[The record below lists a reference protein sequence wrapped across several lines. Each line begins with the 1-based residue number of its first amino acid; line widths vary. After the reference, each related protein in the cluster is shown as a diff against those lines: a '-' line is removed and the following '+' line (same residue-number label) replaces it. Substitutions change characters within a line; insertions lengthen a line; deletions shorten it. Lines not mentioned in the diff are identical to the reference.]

1 VLYDKSLVDD
11 KIKSI
16 FNEEKIISILTSTT
30 NDDNSQEIFNIFLDY
45 FGESIAEYSNFKKEL
60 KRNVLFQDACTPSDE
75 AFGIF
80 TIERCWSNWMSEFR
94 DNERNEIRTAQ
105 YTKKNSNRRHGG
117 WTIMGLQRFSDIA
130 RDVSS
135 ARSLPVR
142 KHMEESYRKM
152 YEDKYSDN
160 ENMCSRS
167 KPDFRNEVMFEPYN
181 DLPKDADA
189 EDDDDDDDSEIGKDK
204 EDNNHRINYAMTE
217 SNGLT
222 ENASV
227 SSNSDDDTDHETV
240 DDGFNNAQ
248 SEVHLHA
255 PMAYV
260 NTNGDHDMEKNSP
273 DEEQVEVM
281 NDGSIYYGHIGSVTS
296 I

>member
-1 VLYDKSLVDD
+1 M
-11 KIKSI
+11 
-16 FNEEKIISILTSTT
+16 TSTT
-30 NDDNSQEIFNIFLDY
+30 NDDNSQEIFIIFLDY

-142 KHMEESYRKM
+142 KHMEESYRKK

>member
-1 VLYDKSLVDD
+1 M
-11 KIKSI
+11 
-16 FNEEKIISILTSTT
+16 TSTT

-80 TIERCWSNWMSEFR
+80 TIERCWGNWMSEFR

-142 KHMEESYRKM
+142 KHMEESYRKK

-204 EDNNHRINYAMTE
+204 EDKNHRINYAMTE